1 MKTRVGSTAFG
12 FFLAACM
19 AVPAAA
25 LARSKGEV
33 LGSIRARYPALVK
46 LLADKK
52 IGETAKGIVEAVKS
66 DYLGEKVEAKG
77 KTITIEQF
85 VQDENAD
92 RAEYFA
98 IAAKETKTTPE
109 VVAKNFARV
118 RESKL
123 NKGEYWKGEDG
134 KWEPKK

>member
-12 FFLAACM
+12 FFLAACV
-19 AVPAAA
+19 AVPAVA

-33 LGSIRARYPALVK
+33 LGSIKARYPALLK

-52 IGETAKGIVEAVKS
+52 VGETCKGLIEAVKG
-66 DYLGEKVEAKG
+66 DYLQEKVEAKG
-77 KTITIEQF
+77 KTITIGQF
-85 VQDENAD
+85 IQDENAD

-98 IAAKETKTTPE
+98 IAAKETNTTPE
-109 VVAKNFARV
+109 VVAKNFAQV
-118 RESKL
+118 RESRL

-134 KWEPKK
+134 KWVEKK